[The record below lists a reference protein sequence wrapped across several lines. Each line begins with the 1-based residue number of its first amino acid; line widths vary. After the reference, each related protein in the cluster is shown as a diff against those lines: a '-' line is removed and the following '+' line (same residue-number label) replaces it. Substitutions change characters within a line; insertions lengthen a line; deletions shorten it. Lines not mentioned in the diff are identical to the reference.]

1 MPNATG
7 KSSLPKTVAKRM
19 SAQYGP
25 RTVSDSATARPI
37 LYNFR
42 RCPYAMRARLALL
55 ISGTECE
62 LREVKLSAKPA
73 EMIMAS
79 PKGTVPVLVL
89 SDGGVIDESLEI
101 MRWAL
106 GRHDPDQWL
115 NREDVALIAAN
126 DGPFKHHLDRY
137 KYAHRHASDPAE
149 HRVAGMEQLHR
160 LEVRLAAH
168 AQLGGTTMGF
178 TDAALMPFVR
188 QFVEADRRWFDAQ
201 PIPHVQHWLAGH
213 LASPL
218 FLAIMVPFT
227 QWKPGDTP
235 VLFGTP

>member
-1 MPNATG
+1 M
-7 KSSLPKTVAKRM
+7 
-19 SAQYGP
+19 QYGP
-25 RTVSDSATARPI
+25 LAVPDKTLARPI
-37 LYNFR
+37 LYSFR

-55 ISGTECE
+55 VSGTECE

-73 EMIMAS
+73 EMIAAS

-89 SDGGVIDESLEI
+89 PDGRVIDESLEI

-106 GRHDPDQWL
+106 GRNDPLQWL
-115 NREDVALIAAN
+115 GSEDTALIAAN

-149 HRVAGMEQLHR
+149 HRAAGMGQLE
-160 LEVRLAAH
+160 LLDVRLAAH
-168 AQLGGTTMGF
+168 AQLCGTAMRF

-188 QFVEADRRWFDAQ
+188 QFAEADRPWFDAQ
-201 PIPHVQHWLAGH
+201 PVPHVQRWLASH

-218 FLAIMVPFT
+218 FQAIMVPFT
-227 QWKPGDTP
+227 PWIRGDTP
-235 VLFGTP
+235 VLFGPP